1 MLEGISTNLIK
12 AKGKTRLSQMWTLI
26 QFGDYTTYY
35 LAMAYG
41 VDPTPVAAIEN
52 LKREL

>member
-1 MLEGISTNLIK
+1 M
-12 AKGKTRLSQMWTLI
+12 AQMWTAL

-35 LAMAYG
+35 LAMAYDM
-41 VDPTPVAAIEN
+41 DPSPVAAIEN